1 MHMLMHAVYS
11 VTLSLKLN
19 LLWSIRIKLSPGA
32 STTNTLDG
40 IGRVS
45 VAVVGNKA
53 IDLVAIVIR
62 AP

>member
-1 MHMLMHAVYS
+1 MHMHAVYS
-11 VTLSLKLN
+11 VTLSLKTYCVII
-19 LLWSIRIKLSPGA
+19 IRIFQNSLLEYTGWQ
-32 STTNTLDG
+32 
-40 IGRVS
+40 S